1 MKGLTFLSAHS
12 CLELPMAMVI
22 DDLHCLYLG
31 VTKRLINLWFGKSS
45 RGKDYFIGN
54 KVHVMQIV
62 QNCKFN

>member
-1 MKGLTFLSAHS
+1 
-12 CLELPMAMVI
+12 MAMVI

-54 KVHVMQIV
+54 KVRDVTCISHSIIDTDTLG
-62 QNCKFN
+62 KSL

>member
-1 MKGLTFLSAHS
+1 
-12 CLELPMAMVI
+12 MAMVI

-54 KVHVMQIV
+54 KVHDLT
-62 QNCKFN
+62 CKLYIPYTLNFR